1 MQPRSRVRLRLDDRE
16 LSGMGYAECV
26 TLTMAP
32 WRLPLRVLRWGRFVS
47 SRNWMVWVELE
58 RIARDQFRVC
68 RWRGMRFARDRWM
81 RGKRATGAKLR
92 IEDGF
97 ALRSHRIGSTI
108 LSHVPG
114 LAKLLPHSLFN
125 IEEQKSCSRGE
136 MQTNDNCSSGWVI
149 HEVVHWNV

>member
-1 MQPRSRVRLRLDDRE
+1 MARNVASPAIGDA
-16 LSGMGYAECV
+16 GV
-26 TLTMAP
+26 TA
-32 WRLPLRVLRWGRFVS
+32 
-47 SRNWMVWVELE
+47 
-58 RIARDQFRVC
+58 A
-68 RWRGMRFARDRWM
+68 
-81 RGKRATGAKLR
+81 GAKLR

-97 ALRSHRIGSTI
+97 ALRSGRIGSTI

-125 IEEQKSCSRGE
+125 IEERKWCSRGE